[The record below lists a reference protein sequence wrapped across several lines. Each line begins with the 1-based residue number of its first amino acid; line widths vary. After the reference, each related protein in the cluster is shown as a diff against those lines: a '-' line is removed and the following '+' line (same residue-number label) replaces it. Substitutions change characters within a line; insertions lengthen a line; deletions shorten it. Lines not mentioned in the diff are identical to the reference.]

1 MSVTTALERIERWAQ
16 KNDPAFVALL
26 QPGLTRQ
33 EIDAAVGALPFALAE
48 EVYELYQWRNGQ
60 KEGKFRL
67 GLHQWPTYPFMP
79 LNEALDEYTR
89 SQAFNF
95 QLEVE
100 NDYCDFA
107 EAGGWLPLFGEQME
121 YTATI
126 GQAPG
131 TFTSPLAWVSRED
144 KTTLHYPS
152 LTAMLEFRADLYDA
166 DAMRQDAEGEQWV
179 DYAVAS
185 VIQRQHFPEQA
196 AEAERKYAQFGKPGS
211 LHDAGHYYTFE
222 AQRADAVN
230 RLVSSGSEQALSIV
244 AEYLREQISDQAL
257 AASVFHDLQ
266 TDPNKVYKEWPYTKR
281 THIDGLAVQFMI
293 D

>member
-1 MSVTTALERIERWAQ
+1 MSTTSALERIERWAQ
-16 KNDPAFVALL
+16 QNDPAFVALL

-33 EIDAAVGALPFALAE
+33 EIDAAVSILPFAIAE

-60 KEGKFRL
+60 KEGKFQL

-89 SQAFNF
+89 FQAFNF

-100 NDYCDFA
+100 NEYCDFA
-107 EAGGWLPLFGEQME
+107 EAGGWLPLFGEHRE

-131 TFTSPLAWVSRED
+131 TLTSPLAWVSRED

-179 DYAVAS
+179 DYAAAS
-185 VIQRQHFPEQA
+185 TIQRRHFPEIA
-196 AEAERKYAQFGKPGS
+196 AEAEQNYAQFGKLDS
-211 LHDAGHYYTFE
+211 LHDASHYYIFE
-222 AQRADAVN
+222 AQRAYAVGQ
-230 RLVSSGSEQALSIV
+230 LISSGSEQALPIV
-244 AEYLREQISDQAL
+244 AEYLREQIGDQAL
-257 AASVFHDLQ
+257 AAAVFRGLQ
-266 TDPNKVYKEWPYTKR
+266 ADPNKVYKEWPWTR
-281 THIDGLAVQFMI
+281 HMHIKGLAVHFQI